1 MLIVI
6 MLIVIECKWRNKTIT
21 EDVLQTLVER
31 SMLIDM
37 TQRYYIL
44 YSKSNF
50 SQECQNAAK
59 RLGIQLIRFEEMM
72 A

>member
-21 EDVLQTLVER
+21 EDVLQILIER

-37 TQRYYIL
+37 QHRYYIL
-44 YSKSNF
+44 FSKSNF
-50 SQECQNAAK
+50 SQECRKAAN
-59 RLGIQLIRFEEMM
+59 RLGIQLIQFEEMM